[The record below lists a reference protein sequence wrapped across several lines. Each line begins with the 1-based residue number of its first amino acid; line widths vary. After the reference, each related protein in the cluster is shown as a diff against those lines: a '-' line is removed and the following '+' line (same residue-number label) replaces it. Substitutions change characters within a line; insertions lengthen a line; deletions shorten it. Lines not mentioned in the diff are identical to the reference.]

1 MVLEPPLLDAP
12 AEEHAAVSA
21 PMAASAA
28 VARSER
34 GRWSKRIVQSSPAVG
49 GTFLHYFAG
58 DAKQLGAKPHRG
70 DTRYGGAIPPFPPRL
85 RAARRRRPWSRGR
98 TGCRARRRSPTG
110 NACTCLSRNS
120 WHTRRFRRDGGRPR
134 PFRG

>member
-49 GTFLHYFAG
+49 APFLHYFAG
-58 DAKQLGAKPHRG
+58 DAKQLGCQTTSRRHAV
-70 DTRYGGAIPPFPPRL
+70 
-85 RAARRRRPWSRGR
+85 RRRYPAVPAEASGSSS
-98 TGCRARRRSPTG
+98 AS
-110 NACTCLSRNS
+110 AVV
-120 WHTRRFRRDGGRPR
+120 GRPYGLPR
-134 PFRG
+134 STTLTGWQCLHLPEP